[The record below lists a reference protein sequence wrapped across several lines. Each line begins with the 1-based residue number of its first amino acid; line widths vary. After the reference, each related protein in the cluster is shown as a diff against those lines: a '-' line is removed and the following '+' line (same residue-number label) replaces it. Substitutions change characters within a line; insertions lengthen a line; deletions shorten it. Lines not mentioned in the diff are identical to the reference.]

1 MKREIGVLVVL
12 ILVASAISMLSSGQP
27 ISPSQPPPGPEV
39 YDLVVTAEPSAIPAD
54 GESTSTIIATVTNYS
69 ESPDGYTICFEI
81 VGNSYGARISDK
93 CDSTDEYGKA
103 YTTLIAGETPGTVT
117 VEACWSEYGR
127 KVCNTTN
134 VTLTG
139 VSFHGREVPL
149 MTPVSMAVLIC
160 ALCVI
165 ASLSMR
171 RMKTNK

>member
-1 MKREIGVLVVL
+1 ML
-12 ILVASAISMLSSGQP
+12 ILMASAISMLSSGQP
-27 ISPSQPPPGPEV
+27 ISPSQPPPPEV

-69 ESPDGYTICFEI
+69 DPDGYIICFEI
-81 VGNSYGARISDK
+81 AGDTYGARISDK

-117 VEACWSEYGR
+117 VEACWKEDGR

-139 VSFHGREVPL
+139 VSFHRKEVPL